1 MRRYLH
7 DGSKHLF
14 SKSIRLEKVN
24 MPATL
29 DDLLKLEGVTA
40 AFEYTADG
48 RWTEYRASHPPPE
61 MAALIARYCAL
72 VTMTFN
78 TLASAFTTLTEA
90 NWMPQRAWVY
100 VGGDH
105 TVVVGNGGYRGVFV
119 QSAKGGGERVLG

>member
-1 MRRYLH
+1 
-7 DGSKHLF
+7 
-14 SKSIRLEKVN
+14 

-29 DDLLKLEGVTA
+29 DELFKMEGVTA

-48 RWTEYRASHPPPE
+48 RCTEYRASHPSPE

-119 QSAKGGGERVLG
+119 QTAKADVNRLLEILGQP